1 MLNASLMTIQAAM
14 KVYMFHGG
22 QFCEPVMSLFFRP
35 YKLYED
41 ITLDDVHPPFHPS
54 MYPTNE
60 ESNSNTCLTPTY
72 SMESDPSEPSYPS
85 VIRFTSDSSSFA
97 AGQAPCPGVDEGS
110 FAPESYAM
118 GMGEPVEE
126 AVEIIHSEVSGMDL
140 FYFEDDLG

>member
-1 MLNASLMTIQAAM
+1 
-14 KVYMFHGG
+14 
-22 QFCEPVMSLFFRP
+22 
-35 YKLYED
+35 
-41 ITLDDVHPPFHPS
+41 
-54 MYPTNE
+54 
-60 ESNSNTCLTPTY
+60 
-72 SMESDPSEPSYPS
+72 MESDPSEPSYPS

-140 FYFEDDLG
+140 FYFEDDLGLHMLSLDGKITPSCCSPRVIIYGTFGW